1 MIDVI
6 ATIVAIVSL
15 IAAIG
20 AASYLFLLQSAAK
33 KKGASGSPVL
43 ADVRKRLP
51 VVAAAVAGA
60 ALSLVLATGD
70 STFADIAAIVL
81 GGASG
86 AVAGNALTAVRNE
99 YRPS

>member
-6 ATIVAIVSL
+6 AVIVAIVSL
-15 IAAIG
+15 VAAIG
-20 AASYLFLLQSAAK
+20 AASYLLQSAAK
-33 KKGASGSPVL
+33 RRAPAAARCSPTF
-43 ADVRKRLP
+43 RKRLP

-60 ALSLVLATGD
+60 ALSMVLATGD
-70 STFADIAAIVL
+70 STFADIVAIVL

-86 AVAGNALTAVRNE
+86 AVAGNALTSVRNE